1 MPWSLGTPSLP
12 YVDITCHILK
22 PPSHMASI
30 ALVFPH
36 LSPGSEIYLHLLV
49 PELHRYLWK
58 RHWAQLLGIGLG
70 WEELEDHRE
79 SHLPPKGRGDRG
91 QWRETVAL
99 AVGWGGGVGVE
110 SSWKSKAWG
119 EVWRRGFQRKEWMWH
134 AAGGQ
139 RQMELGVFPGKPI
152 QWPWIT
158 LGRVQVHLHSGVA
171 PGVQDFPGKDFLHG
185 HGCRVRGVNEYG
197 QLIP

>member
-22 PPSHMASI
+22 LPSHMAPP
-30 ALVFPH
+30 AFPH

-79 SHLPPKGRGDRG
+79 SRLPPKGRGDRG
-91 QWRETVAL
+91 QWRETTAPRWG
-99 AVGWGGGVGVE
+99 VGRWGGGGVKLE
-110 SSWKSKAWG
+110 EQG
-119 EVWRRGFQRKEWMWH
+119 
-134 AAGGQ
+134 
-139 RQMELGVFPGKPI
+139 
-152 QWPWIT
+152 
-158 LGRVQVHLHSGVA
+158 LGRSLEKGIPEKRVDVACSWGAKADGVGGL
-171 PGVQDFPGKDFLHG
+171 P
-185 HGCRVRGVNEYG
+185 R
-197 QLIP
+197 